1 MHTLPG
7 KSGWLRQTPL
17 DRHAQDF
24 LVGADHLVA
33 DSDHALQL
41 HLGGGDCGH
50 DVHKLR
56 LAGGGLRRQGF
67 RLLQRLLNRFHRIH
81 DHIAEIAALGFID
94 GIGLGCGLYA
104 GSLLSGGGLL
114 IDRRATMPRQ

>member
-33 DSDHALQL
+33 DSDHAES
-41 HLGGGDCGH
+41 
-50 DVHKLR
+50 
-56 LAGGGLRRQGF
+56 
-67 RLLQRLLNRFHRIH
+67 LLNWGVRDSVVGVLEVI
-81 DHIAEIAALGFID
+81 
-94 GIGLGCGLYA
+94 
-104 GSLLSGGGLL
+104 
-114 IDRRATMPRQ
+114 